1 MSKEKFQG
9 PERSLIHLKMLKI
22 KQLGE
27 KKAFLNL
34 GNFQNSKSDLA
45 KKIIRMVIKCLKG
58 C

>member
-9 PERSLIHLKMLKI
+9 PERSLIRLKMLKI
-22 KQLGE
+22 KQLGK
-27 KKAFLNL
+27 KKAILKF